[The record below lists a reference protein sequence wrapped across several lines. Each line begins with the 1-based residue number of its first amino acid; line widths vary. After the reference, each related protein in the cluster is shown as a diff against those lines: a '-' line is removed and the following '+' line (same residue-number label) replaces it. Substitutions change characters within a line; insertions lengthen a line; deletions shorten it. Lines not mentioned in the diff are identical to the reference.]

1 MPRYGVQQRGFFVSK
16 RVLRIVAT
24 AAVVVAALVPGT
36 SSAARPLKPN
46 SRDFDR
52 VQAVERAALMTLGLV
67 VSRGCALSDLVCID
81 AAANL
86 EIRAFAVKASLERL
100 VAAKLRAGKCRTAM
114 RNRAAAYN
122 KHAVDVRKAKAAWRA
137 RDYVLAERRYVAD
150 FAQGGSFEAFFLRYC
165 G

>member
-24 AAVVVAALVPGT
+24 AAVVVAAFVPGI

-46 SRDFDR
+46 SREFDA
-52 VQAVERAALMTLGLV
+52 VQAAERIASMTLGLV
-67 VSRGCALSDLVCID
+67 MVRGCALSDLVCID

-86 EIRAFAVKASLERL
+86 EIAGFANKVSLERS
-100 VAAKLRAGKCRTAM
+100 VAAGLRAGKCKTAM
-114 RNRAAAYN
+114 LKRAASYN
-122 KHAVDVRKAKAAWRA
+122 KHAVDVRKANAAWRA
-137 RDYVLAERRYVAD
+137 RHYVLAERRYFAD
-150 FAQGGSFEAFFLRYC
+150 FAQGGRFDALFLHYC

>member
-1 MPRYGVQQRGFFVSK
+1 MPRYGVEQRGFFVSK

-46 SRDFDR
+46 SYQFYA
-52 VQAVERAALMTLGLV
+52 VQAAERGALMTLGLV
-67 VSRGCALSDLVCID
+67 ISRGCVLSDLVCIN
-81 AAANL
+81 AATNL
-86 EIRAFAVKASLERL
+86 EIAGFADKVHMERL
-100 VAAKLRAGKCRTAM
+100 VAANLRAGKCKTAM
-114 RNRAAAYN
+114 LNRAASYK

-137 RDYVLAERRYVAD
+137 RQYVLAEQHYFAD
-150 FAQGGSFEAFFLRYC
+150 FAQGGRFDVLFLRYC

>member
-1 MPRYGVQQRGFFVSK
+1 MPRYGVEQRGFFVSK

-46 SRDFDR
+46 SYQFYA
-52 VQAVERAALMTLGLV
+52 VQAAERGALMTLGLV
-67 VSRGCALSDLVCID
+67 ISRGCALSDLVCIN
-81 AAANL
+81 AATNL
-86 EIRAFAVKASLERL
+86 EIAGFADKVHMERL
-100 VAAKLRAGKCRTAM
+100 VAANLRAGKCKTAM
-114 RNRAAAYN
+114 LNRAASYK

-137 RDYVLAERRYVAD
+137 RQYVLAEQHYFAD
-150 FAQGGSFEAFFLRYC
+150 FAQGGRFDALFLRYC